1 MPDSSLSNKGISK
14 NFKIMLVI
22 LFLME
27 FARGMYVLSYV
38 NLPTVTSIAVAVTSA
53 ALSIHFISDA
63 ATNFVIG
70 FLLKNLVLS

>member
-1 MPDSSLSNKGISK
+1 
-14 NFKIMLVI
+14 MLVI

-38 NLPTVTSIAVAVTSA
+38 NYLPTVTSIVVTSV

-63 ATNFVIG
+63 ATNFVID
-70 FLLKNLVLS
+70 FIKEIRD